1 MAYKVGVIGTGAI
14 GVEHARRINQRIGG
28 ASVVAVT
35 DIDGKRA
42 KEVAAAIEARAL
54 STGRDVIAAPDV
66 DVVVVTSW
74 GPTHEEFVLA
84 SIAAGKPVFCEKPLA
99 TTASGC
105 MRIVEAEMKHGK
117 RLVQVGFMRRYDAG
131 YRGLREV
138 VAGGKIGDPLMV
150 HCAHRN
156 PAVGDGYTTD
166 MAITDTVIHEID
178 VLRWLLDD
186 DYVAVQVIYPRK
198 TRNASNHLR
207 DPELVMMET
216 AKGIRIDVEVFVN
229 CKYGYDIQCEV
240 VGETGVARL
249 PEPPSVSL
257 RSEARRS
264 VGILVDW
271 KQRFMDAYDV
281 ELQAFFDDLG
291 GGGPTGPSSWDGYAA
306 AVTADACVQAQQ
318 SGKVVPVSTRQ
329 RPAFYGSSR

>member
-1 MAYKVGVIGTGAI
+1 MYKVGVIGTGAI
-14 GVEHARRINQRIGG
+14 GVEHARRINRRTGR
-28 ASVVAVT
+28 ANVVAVT
-35 DIDGKRA
+35 DIDGARA
-42 KEVAAAIEARAL
+42 KEIAAGLGARAL
-54 STGRDVIAAPDV
+54 PTGRDVIAAPDV

-99 TTASGC
+99 TTAAGC
-105 MRIVEAEMKHGK
+105 LRIVEAEMKHGK

-131 YRGLREV
+131 YRALREV
-138 VAGGKIGDPLMV
+138 VAGGKIGDPLLV

-156 PAVGDGYTTD
+156 ASVPDSYTTD
-166 MAITDTVIHEID
+166 MAITETLIHEID

-186 DYVAVQVIYPRK
+186 EYVAVQVVYPRK
-198 TRNASNHLR
+198 TRSASNHLR
-207 DPELVMMET
+207 DPQLVLMET
-216 AKGIRIDVEVFVN
+216 ARGIRIDVEVFVN

-249 PEPPSVSL
+249 PEPSGVVL

-264 VGILVDW
+264 VPILVDW
-271 KQRFMDAYDV
+271 KQRFIDAYDV
-281 ELQAFFDDLG
+281 ELQAFFDNLG
-291 GGGPTGPSSWDGYAA
+291 RGGPTGPSSWDGYAA
-306 AVTADACVQAQQ
+306 AVAADGCVQAQQ

-329 RPAFYGSSR
+329 RPDFYGSPR